1 MQRFGYNEC
10 MLWVRKGLVHL
21 LSLLL
26 FACLIGAAVATSINI
41 NLSHPDKIKTWLNQS
56 RVYDHFV
63 AEAIA
68 QAQKSAGN
76 KPDNGPVSLSDSAV
90 QQAAESAFSQQLLH
104 QSVNTVLDSNYAWL
118 QGKTATPNFTVDLR
132 SAKHSFA
139 EQVGAYVRT
148 HLAGLP
154 VCTPAQ
160 LSQIDVPNIDPLTVV
175 CRPDALSP
183 EAEGN
188 QVTQSI
194 ENGDFLSNPLITSSS
209 INPNAAAASKPYYTK
224 LSFAPELYRSGVKLP
239 WALGL
244 VAMVLALSII
254 VVAPFRRKGWHR
266 VGSMLAGAGVLLI
279 IGKFIADFALR
290 KVESKA
296 FNNAD
301 VGQLQQSLAAFA
313 RHVESAIVKID
324 LYFGL
329 LYVVLAAAV
338 FISLYRTRNAGAP
351 AVASGVAAQKV
362 AESVAGKPNPA
373 KSPKSPKPLKPKPTG
388 SKSKPGK
395 SSDLVQ

>member
-1 MQRFGYNEC
+1 

-26 FACLIGAAVATSINI
+26 FVCLIGAAVATSINV

-56 RVYDHFV
+56 GVYDHFV

-68 QAQKSAGN
+68 QAQKSAGD

-90 QQAAESAFSQQLLH
+90 RQAAESSFSPQLLQH
-104 QSVNTVLDSNYAWL
+104 SVNTVLDSNYAWL
-118 QGKTATPNFTVDLR
+118 QGKTATPNFTIDLR
-132 SAKHSFA
+132 SAKQSFA
-139 EQVGAYVRT
+139 QQVGAYVKT

-160 LSQIDVPNIDPLTVV
+160 LSQIDVQNIDPLTVV
-175 CRPDALSP
+175 CRPDTLSP

-194 ENGDFLSNPLITSSS
+194 ENGDFLSNPVITSSS
-209 INPNAAAASKPYYTK
+209 INPNASAASKPYYTK
-224 LSFAPELYRSGVKLP
+224 LSFAPRLYQSGVKLP

-244 VAMVLALSII
+244 VALVLALSI
-254 VVAPFRRKGWHR
+254 VVIAPLRRKGWRR
-266 VGSMLAGAGVLLI
+266 VGIVLLEAGALLI
-279 IGKFIADFALR
+279 IGKFVADFLLG
-290 KVESKA
+290 KVEAKA
-296 FNNAD
+296 FNASS
-301 VGQLQQSLAAFA
+301 VGQLQQSLTAFA

-329 LYVVLAAAV
+329 LYVLLAAV
-338 FISLYRTRNAGAP
+338 VLILLYRTRHAGAP
-351 AVASGVAAQKV
+351 AVASGVTAQKV
-362 AESVAGKPNPA
+362 AESVAGKPPSAKPPKPA
-373 KSPKSPKPLKPKPTG
+373 KPSKPSKPTG
-388 SKSKPGK
+388 SKSKPGEPT
-395 SSDLVQ
+395 DLVQ